1 MLNQSEKGTAR
12 GIFGFIYHWYYQATD
27 LTLLIIAALSLIMLM
42 KNSHAGHDSFLAK
55 VDRNKHLILT
65 FIWVFPLLTTTTV
78 FFDLG
83 FPSIHIWYWIHNTQ
97 KPIGPFVPYS
107 LNHALIIV
115 CSFVVH
121 LQFVI
126 QND

>member
-1 MLNQSEKGTAR
+1 MLHQSVEGISL

-42 KNSHAGHDSFLAK
+42 KNSHACHDSFLEK
-55 VDRNKHLILT
+55 VDRNKRLILT
-65 FIWVFPLLTTTTV
+65 FIWVFPLLITTTV
-78 FFDLG
+78 FFGLG
-83 FPSIHIWYWIHNTQ
+83 VPSIRILNWIFNTQ
-97 KPIGPFVPYS
+97 KLHRPDVPYY
-107 LNHALIIV
+107 LTHALIIV

-126 QND
+126 QNN